1 MINRIVLIGRLVA
14 DPQLRYTQT
23 GVAVTSFRIA
33 VDRPYSNQQGERE
46 TDFIDIVT
54 WRKLAEVVANNL
66 AKGRLVGVD
75 GRLQVREYE
84 YEGQKRRQAEVVA
97 DQVQFL
103 DWPSDG
109 PGGRGQA
116 PARSGSSSSSSSSSD
131 FGADDDFNP
140 DDVPF

>member
-1 MINRIVLIGRLVA
+1 MLNRIVLIGRLVA
-14 DPQLRYTQT
+14 DPQLRYTQNGT
-23 GVAVTSFRIA
+23 AVANFRIA
-33 VDRPYSNQQGERE
+33 VDRPFANQQGERE

-66 AKGRLVGVD
+66 NKGRLVGVD

-84 YEGQKRRQAEVVA
+84 YEGQRRRQAEVVA
-97 DQVQFL
+97 DTVQFL

-109 PGGRGQA
+109 PSGGGPSRAGM
-116 PARSGSSSSSSSSSD
+116 
-131 FGADDDFNP
+131 GAGMDDDFNP